1 MAGYTAGC
9 DEVLNNADKLFSDMG
24 IEHCKNRMPGEVSG
38 GEAQRGAIA
47 RAMIKSPGILF
58 ADEPTGALNKKNS
71 NEVLSLMDELNSKGQ
86 TIIMVTHDIASA
98 AHGNRILYL
107 EDGRIISCLTLPCYN
122 SDLDK
127 KEREERLSLRL
138 STQRW

>member
-1 MAGYTAGC
+1 
-9 DEVLNNADKLFSDMG
+9 
-24 IEHCKNRMPGEVSG
+24 
-38 GEAQRGAIA
+38 
-47 RAMIKSPGILF
+47 
-58 ADEPTGALNKKNS
+58 
-71 NEVLSLMDELNSKGQ
+71 MDELNSKGQ
-86 TIIMVTHDIASA
+86 SIIMVTHDIASA